1 MCNTFL
7 QSEAVERQ
15 RITAV
20 NVHGLGDAEDEEQDL
35 LQAWTRSSESSPDG
49 TIPVRRTTEDGSKR
63 RCVSVSS
70 RPVIAPLLP
79 SSSPSHSRRLH
90 AAASVGGGN
99 GAWVAFRSG
108 EELHGWKKI
117 EAQLARGQERLCQ
130 DH

>member
-1 MCNTFL
+1 MTPVLRRYRHGSVTATPESRIFFL
-7 QSEAVERQ
+7 FWKMYNPATPE
-15 RITAV
+15 
-20 NVHGLGDAEDEEQDL
+20 GWG
-35 LQAWTRSSESSPDG
+35 
-49 TIPVRRTTEDGSKR
+49 GSKR
-63 RCVSVSS
+63 RCVGVSS
-70 RPVIAPLLP
+70 RPVIASLLP

-90 AAASVGGGN
+90 AAASAGGGN